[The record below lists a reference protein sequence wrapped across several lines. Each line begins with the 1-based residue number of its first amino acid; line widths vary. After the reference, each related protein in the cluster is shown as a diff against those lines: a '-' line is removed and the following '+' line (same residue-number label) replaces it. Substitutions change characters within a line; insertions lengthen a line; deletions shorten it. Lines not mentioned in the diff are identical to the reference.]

1 MLERLIIQNIVLV
14 KEADIAFTPG
24 LNVLT
29 GETGA
34 GKSILLDA
42 LGLVLGER
50 SDAQLV
56 SAGADQA
63 SVSAEFMIAGIP
75 EILEHLH
82 THGLTPESHII
93 IRRTLDA
100 KGRSRAFINDT
111 PVTLSLLKSL
121 ARLLVEQHSQH
132 DQRMISDAQ
141 KQRDMLD
148 VFAGATIE
156 RSRCAQ
162 AFGAFSAAKKER
174 EALREQIEKTER
186 ERAFLQFMADEIAA
200 LKPQAGEEQMLAD
213 ARAHMQQ
220 QEKAQ
225 AHVVDALAALMQ
237 PKEVSGQIR
246 SAMRALERIVG
257 DKSDRYV
264 PIKSALERASED
276 VADAAAQLE
285 LLLEQVPQTH
295 QLEQSEVRLFALRAA
310 ARKYHTQVDNLA
322 DLLASTKQQLQDIEN
337 QEEALD
343 RAEKA
348 ILQAKQQFLA
358 AADALNS
365 KRRKA
370 AAQCEKAILKELVPL
385 KMEKTK
391 LQFQFEPLAE
401 TSWSEAGNERVVIH
415 ASTNEGVPLA
425 PLAAIASGGE
435 LSRLMLAIK
444 VVLRKNTKAGLYVFD
459 EIDTGTGGA
468 VADAIGARLQA
479 LSKAGQVLVVT
490 HAPQV
495 AARGAHHLFISKST
509 SKGKTLTSI
518 CPLNQ
523 EQRMDELARMLSGSE
538 ITSEARSAAKRLLSA
553 AS

>member
-63 SVSAEFMIAGIP
+63 SVTAEFMIAGMP
-75 EILEHLH
+75 EIVEHLH
-82 THGLTPESHII
+82 AHGLTPESHIM

-111 PVTLSLLKSL
+111 PVTLALLKSL
-121 ARLLVEQHSQH
+121 AGLLVEQHNQH
-132 DQRMISDAQ
+132 DQRLISDAQ

-148 VFAGATIE
+148 VFAGAFAQK
-156 RSRCAQ
+156 SQCAE
-162 AFGAFSAAKKER
+162 AFIAFSAAKKER
-174 EALREQIEKTER
+174 DALKEEIEKTER
-186 ERAFLQFMADEIAA
+186 ERAFLQFMAEEIAA
-200 LKPQAGEEQMLAD
+200 LKPQPGEEQSLAD
-213 ARAHMQQ
+213 ARALLQQ

-225 AHVVDALAALMQ
+225 AHLVDALNALTQ
-237 PKEVSGQIR
+237 PKDVSGQIR
-246 SAMRALERIVG
+246 SAMRALERITG
-257 DKSDRYV
+257 NASDRYV
-264 PIKSALERASED
+264 AIKSALERASDD
-276 VADAAAQLE
+276 VAEASAQLE
-285 LLLEQVPQTH
+285 SLLEQPPQTH
-295 QLEQSEVRLFALRAA
+295 LLEQSEVRLFALRAA
-310 ARKYHTQVDNLA
+310 ARKYQSQVDNLA
-322 DLLASTKQQLQDIEN
+322 DLLASTRQRLHDLEN
-337 QEEALD
+337 QEEALN

-348 ILQAKQQFLA
+348 IMQTKERYLKA
-358 AADALNS
+358 AEALNTA
-365 KRRKA
+365 RRKA
-370 AAQCEKAILKELVPL
+370 ALQCEKAILQELAPL
-385 KMEKTK
+385 KMEKTT

-401 TSWSEAGNERVVIH
+401 ANWSEAGNERVVIY
-415 ASTNEGVPLA
+415 ASTNAGVPLA
-425 PLAAIASGGE
+425 PLATIASGGE

-444 VVLRKNTKAGLYVFD
+444 VVLRKNAKAGLYVFD

-479 LSKAGQVLVVT
+479 LSEAGQVLVVT

-495 AARGAHHLFISKST
+495 AARGSHHLFISKST

-518 CPLNQ
+518 IPLNQ

-538 ITSEARSAAKRLLSA
+538 ITKEARSAAKRLLSA
-553 AS
+553 AR